1 MRLIYA
7 APNAV
12 IKRLVLIAAA
22 CGIAALPAQETRAQT
37 GDYPD
42 KPVRVIVPFP
52 PGGGV
57 DVIARLVAPKLS
69 ENLGRQVVIDNR
81 GGASGNI
88 GTEMAARAAPDGYT
102 LLAHTLPFV
111 TNTFLYSRVPYNVL
125 TDFSPVSL
133 LSSTPSLLAVHPSV
147 PVRSVRELL
156 ELARAKPGVLNYAT
170 AGIGTNPHIA
180 GELFNYLGKVNIV
193 PVHFKGGGP
202 ALIATIGGEIGIIT
216 SIVPE
221 IAPHVKTGRLR
232 ALGVTS
238 VKRSRAMPDVP
249 AIVEA
254 GLPGYEFVT
263 WHGLLAP
270 ANTPKAIVALLN
282 DKLVK
287 TMGSADLSRVL
298 EEKGLEVIA
307 SSPEEFSNHLKREL
321 EKWRRVVRE
330 RNLRAD

>member
-1 MRLIYA
+1 MIYA
-7 APNAV
+7 PPNAAEV
-12 IKRLVLIAAA
+12 KRLVLIIAA
-22 CGIAALPAQETRAQT
+22 CAIAALPARDARAQT
-37 GDYPD
+37 GDFPD
-42 KPVRVIVPFP
+42 KQVRLIVPFP

-57 DVIARLVAPKLS
+57 DVIARLFAPRLS
-69 ENLGRQVVIDNR
+69 ENLGRQIVIDNR

-88 GTEMAARAAPDGYT
+88 GTEVAARALPDGYT

-111 TNTFLYSRVPYNVL
+111 TNTFLYSKVPYNVL

-133 LSSTPSLLAVHPSV
+133 MSSTPSLLAVHPSL

-202 ALIATIGGEIGIIT
+202 ALIATIGGEVEIIT

-232 ALGVTS
+232 ALGVTG
-238 VKRSRAMPDVP
+238 VKRSAAMPDVHSI
-249 AIVEA
+249 AEA

-263 WHGLLAP
+263 WHGMLAP
-270 ANTPKAIVALLN
+270 ANTPRAIVALLN

-287 TMGSADLSRVL
+287 TMRSADVSRIL
-298 EEKGLEVIA
+298 EDKGFEIIA
-307 SSPEEFSNHLKREL
+307 SSPEEFSDHLKREL
-321 EKWRRVVRE
+321 EKWNRVVRE
-330 RNLRAD
+330 RNLRAE

>member
-1 MRLIYA
+1 MIYA
-7 APNAV
+7 PPNAAEV
-12 IKRLVLIAAA
+12 KRLVLIIAA
-22 CGIAALPAQETRAQT
+22 CAIAALPARDARAQT
-37 GDYPD
+37 GDFPD
-42 KPVRVIVPFP
+42 KQVRLIVPFP

-57 DVIARLVAPKLS
+57 DVIARLVAPRLS
-69 ENLGRQVVIDNR
+69 ENLGRQIVIDNR

-88 GTEMAARAAPDGYT
+88 GTEVAARALPDGYT

-111 TNTFLYSRVPYNVL
+111 TNTFLYSKVPYNVL

-133 LSSTPSLLAVHPSV
+133 MSSTPSLLAVHPSL

-202 ALIATIGGEIGIIT
+202 ALIATIGGEVEIIT

-232 ALGVTS
+232 ALGVTG
-238 VKRSRAMPDVP
+238 VKRSAAMPDVP
-249 AIVEA
+249 SIAEA
-254 GLPGYEFVT
+254 GLPGYEFIT
-263 WHGLLAP
+263 WHGMLAP
-270 ANTPKAIVALLN
+270 ANTPRTIVALLN

-287 TMGSADLSRVL
+287 TMRSADVSRIL
-298 EEKGLEVIA
+298 EGKGFEIIA
-307 SSPEEFSNHLKREL
+307 SSPEEFSDHLKREL
-321 EKWRRVVRE
+321 EKWNRVVRE
-330 RNLRAD
+330 RNLRAE